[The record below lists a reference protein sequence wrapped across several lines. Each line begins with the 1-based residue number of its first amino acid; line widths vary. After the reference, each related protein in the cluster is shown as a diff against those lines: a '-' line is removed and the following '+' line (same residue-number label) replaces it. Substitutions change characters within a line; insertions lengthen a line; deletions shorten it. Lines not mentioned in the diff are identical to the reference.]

1 MSSPEKASSRR
12 TRVRPAR
19 KAPAQRP
26 GPVGGKR
33 DRNRQERTR
42 ALIDAGLSL
51 FLERGIDSV
60 TVDDIAKQAGTA
72 KGNFY
77 RYVEDKRDLVDAIL
91 APVRDDVFAALG
103 ECDRET
109 DAAREVSQLTAAYL
123 KLAMRLLAAY
133 ESHPDVVRLYLQEA
147 RAPGGDARAPLADFE
162 RRLTE
167 ETVALTVRAHEH
179 GLLRKI
185 PPLVS
190 ALAVIGAVER
200 LLLAHLRDQALG
212 DQAETVSS
220 LVRMVMEGIV

>member
-1 MSSPEKASSRR
+1 MSSTEKPVARR
-12 TRVRPAR
+12 TRARPAR

-42 ALIDAGLSL
+42 ALIDAGLAL

-60 TVDDIAKQAGTA
+60 TVDDIAKKAGTA

-91 APVRDDVFAALG
+91 APVRDDVFAAMQA
-103 ECDRET
+103 CDRET
-109 DAAREVSQLTAAYL
+109 DAAREVTALNAAYL
-123 KLAMRLLAAY
+123 KLAMRLLEAY
-133 ESHPDVVRLYLQEA
+133 RTHPDVVRLYLQEA

-162 RRLTE
+162 QKLTE
-167 ETVALTVRAHEH
+167 HTVALTTRAHEH
-179 GLLRKI
+179 GLLKKI
-185 PPLVS
+185 PPMVS

-200 LLLAHLRDQALG
+200 LLLAHLRDQAF
-212 DQAETVSS
+212 DNEAEAVAS